1 MGNCAA
7 EIQNIAKILR
17 KEKLCTDVTP
27 LTNGYKKGECNVAKL
42 KFNIKEKD
50 IPRNTTPS
58 VSILDVLLDLAY
70 KETNNT
76 EIPISQYC
84 FRITAVGQNQE
95 GVFRSSWHLDYDNN
109 AGQEYIHPDFH
120 LTWGGD
126 VLRGLNLG
134 AVLLLPT
141 PRISYPPMDIVLGID
156 FVLSN
161 FVKVDLYRQIQNDSQ
176 YKAAVKNAQEKFW
189 KPYMLSLAHHWCNNK
204 CLQMQF
210 DTIKAEKF
218 HPTLVN

>member
-17 KEKLCTDVTP
+17 KERLCTDVSP

-42 KFNIKEKD
+42 KFNIKD

-84 FRITAVGQNQE
+84 FRITAVGQNQ
-95 GVFRSSWHLDYDNN
+95 GDVFRSSWHLDYDNN
-109 AGQEYIHPDFH
+109 ADQDYIHPHFH
-120 LTWGGD
+120 LTWGGRRFKKSEFRRCVASTD
-126 VLRGLNLG
+126 SSYF
-134 AVLLLPT
+134 
-141 PRISYPPMDIVLGID
+141 ISPYGYCIRYR
-156 FVLSN
+156 FC
-161 FVKVDLYRQIQNDSQ
+161 FVKFRESRSIQANS
-176 YKAAVKNAQEKFW
+176 K
-189 KPYMLSLAHHWCNNK
+189 
-204 CLQMQF
+204 
-210 DTIKAEKF
+210 
-218 HPTLVN
+218 